1 MKNYLQI
8 EWERINSQSFLERI
22 SYEISFH
29 LTRNQF
35 PFLSIL
41 ENSFYSSSLKYLL
54 QKFTCDEV
62 TILDLKI
69 IKQDEQRREKFIATI
84 FNVIQKLPDIP
95 EMFSGSCFSIKEDVP
110 NFLDPKFDLLR
121 KIFSNDIAELI
132 IVLQK
137 NNMSDAFIDW
147 LTLGQY
153 LER

>member
-1 MKNYLQI
+1 M
-8 EWERINSQSFLERI
+8 
-22 SYEISFH
+22 
-29 LTRNQF
+29 
-35 PFLSIL
+35 
-41 ENSFYSSSLKYLL
+41 
-54 QKFTCDEV
+54 
-62 TILDLKI
+62 DLKI